1 MYNVHVPYRFL
12 WSNDGSF
19 DRRRWP
25 PRAQAATVVNEESF
39 RFVLASFNNERLV
52 VKMHWEIV
60 IDAKGRFRLRAEW
73 DSLQERKLDS

>member
-1 MYNVHVPYRFL
+1 
-12 WSNDGSF
+12 
-19 DRRRWP
+19 
-25 PRAQAATVVNEESF
+25 VNEESF

-52 VKMHWEIV
+52 VKMHWELV